1 MAQSSNNNWIWWTLG
16 AVALIGLGVGGYFVF
31 RKPKGGDE
39 KKQDGSGSGDESG
52 GSSNIFTNI
61 GTTITET
68 IGLGGGSS
76 EGATPFRNSEEG
88 NKFRAWVNDNY
99 PDYAKEID
107 LDRVNSKYDN
117 STIRKAWA
125 KYGKEYQEKTGG
137 VTTNAP
143 QPSGSGQGANNE
155 GWDAIN
161 KYLSNYLSKDY
172 NNSNSYEQTFY
183 MIDVPLKIADWVVH
197 LKKDGLLYFGE
208 QTYGE
213 DKNQQWGKWG
223 FFRKPDGSGYWAVE
237 MNNGKGN
244 ATHDRLHAML
254 KNVFEAQYPDITAKY
269 KKEKIWNN
277 FSDLVLTKK
286 KGYAQGSADVLDN
299 NL

>member
-76 EGATPFRNSEEG
+76 EGATPFTNSEEG

-143 QPSGSGQGANNE
+143 QPSGGGQGANNE
-155 GWDAIN
+155 GWDAIK
-161 KYLSNYLSKDY
+161 KYLK
-172 NNSNSYEQTFY
+172 NSLALDKATSYEYTFV
-183 MIDVPLKIADWVVH
+183 MLDVPLKVADYVVH
-197 LKKDGLLYFGE
+197 IKEDGNLYFGL

-213 DKNQQWGKWG
+213 DTNTKWGKWG
-223 FFRKPDGSGYWAVE
+223 FFRRADGSGYWAIE
-237 MNNGKGN
+237 MSNGIGN
-244 ATHDRLHAML
+244 GTNPELHVLL
-254 KNVFEAQYPDITAKY
+254 KNVFQAQYPDVTSQYAKTGDW
-269 KKEKIWNN
+269 KN
-277 FSDLVLTKK
+277 FSDLVLSKK
-286 KGYAQGSADVLDN
+286 KRNTQGSGDVLDN